1 MRKKFMAGMLAATLA
16 LGMNTAVFADSEKSS
31 GISSSIKMNFTLENE
46 GTTSPA
52 VTFSFSDPVCY
63 SVTDSAITDLT
74 AVPKVTVGSITYA
87 AGEATNSEKSV
98 SLKIPS
104 YESVGVYKYKFKEVT
119 SEILGIKC
127 FEKDIYLTVT
137 VTYNQDNNLV
147 ASAEV
152 YTDIEE
158 EGTEAAK
165 KVDNLANTYSAGSLS
180 VKKEVTGN
188 MGDKKKDFTVHVTF
202 TNPTNRRIDS
212 TISYKTAD
220 GVKKEITSEMLRE
233 GNCTADIVLS
243 DQDTVTFTNIPYGV
257 TYTVTEEDY
266 TGDKGGYEKAGIVAT
281 DSDPTCETGKIDS
294 ASEAVVVTNNKQK
307 GIDTGINL
315 DSMPYLMMMGVAC
328 AGMFTFFTKKRM
340 ARED

>member
-31 GISSSIKMNFTLENE
+31 GISPSLDMNFTLENT

-52 VTFSFSDPVCY
+52 VTFSFSDPVCV
-63 SVTDSAITDLT
+63 SVTDSTITNPTD
-74 AVPKVTVGSITYA
+74 APKVTVGSITYNK
-87 AGEATNSEKSV
+87 GEAPNFEKKV
-98 SLKIPS
+98 SLKVPS
-104 YESVGVYKYKFKEVT
+104 YESVGVYKYTFKEVT
-119 SEILGIKC
+119 SDILGIEC

-137 VTYNQDNNLV
+137 VTYNEKKELV
-147 ASAEV
+147 ADAKV
-152 YTDIEE
+152 YTDIEG
-158 EGTEAAK
+158 EGTDAK

-188 MGDKKKDFTVHVTF
+188 MGNKKKDFTVHVTF
-202 TNPTNRRIDS
+202 TNLTDKRIDS

-220 GVKKEITSEMLRE
+220 GVEKEITPEELKE
-233 GNCTADIVLS
+233 GKYTADIVLS

-266 TGDKGGYEKAGIVAT
+266 TEDKGGYDAADITSTDEGGGEKGV
-281 DSDPTCETGKIDS
+281 IDS
-294 ASEAVVVTNNKQK
+294 VSEAVVVTNHKEK

>member
-31 GISSSIKMNFTLENE
+31 EISPSLEKTFTLTNE

-52 VTFSFSDPVCY
+52 ETFTFSEVECY
-63 SVTDSAITDLT
+63 GVSDSAITDVT
-74 AVPKVTVGSITYA
+74 EVPKVTVGSIVYNE
-87 AGEATNSEKSV
+87 GEAGAKKLV
-98 SLKIPS
+98 SLQVPS
-104 YESVGVYKYKFKEVT
+104 YNSVGIYKYRFKENDCGV
-119 SEILGIKC
+119 LGIDC
-127 FEKDIYLTVT
+127 FDEWIYLTVT
-137 VTYNQDNNLV
+137 VTYDSNKNLV
-147 ASAEV
+147 ADAKV
-152 YTDIEE
+152 YTDIDGD
-158 EGTEAAK
+158 GTDAK
-165 KVDNLANTYSAGSLS
+165 KVDNLVNTYSAGSLS

-202 TNPTNRRIDS
+202 TNPTDRKIDS
-212 TISYKTAD
+212 TISYKIAD
-220 GVKKEITSEMLRE
+220 RDEGKITPGMLE
-233 GNCTADIVLS
+233 KGTYTADIVLS
-243 DQDTVTFTNIPYGV
+243 DQETVTFTNIPYGV

-266 TGDKGGYEKAGIVAT
+266 TGDKGGYDAAAITST
-281 DSDPTCETGKIDS
+281 DKGEGEEGVIDS
-294 ASEAVVVTNNKQK
+294 VSEAVVVTNHKEK